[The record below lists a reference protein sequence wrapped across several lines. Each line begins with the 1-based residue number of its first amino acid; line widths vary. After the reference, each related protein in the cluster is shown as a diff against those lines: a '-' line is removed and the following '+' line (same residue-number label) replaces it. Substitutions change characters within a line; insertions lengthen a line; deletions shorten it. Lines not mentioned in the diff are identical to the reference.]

1 MILLADA
8 LVGYIACGIAG
19 ALLVAFVVMAFV
31 SNSKIKNEGKNAKPV
46 ENPVEDSQDDVAEEP
61 VAEEPVEE
69 EAAEEEPV
77 EEETPEEEPA
87 EEESEPEAEEE
98 LEEPAEDEATEE
110 EAAEEETPEE
120 DTVEEETAEEETP
133 EEEPAEEESEEEAP
147 VEEELSEDELEEE
160 PAEEEAQEEPAEEE
174 TPEDEELSEDELEED
189 TVEEEPAEEPVEEAQ
204 EPEAQEES
212 VEAAPEDEELSEDEL
227 EEEPAEEEAQ
237 EEPVEQEQEAEE
249 EPVEEETPEEEPAN
263 EEAPA
268 EEVKTEPAVED
279 AQAPRYQGKYVI
291 TKDNEF
297 FRYQLKASNG
307 QSLIVSEPYMSEK
320 GCRDGIETI
329 KRNLADGIIKVD
341 ADKHNLYFF
350 TLCNKQNRILCQSAS
365 YTSKSTAQGAS
376 ESFMKFAGTDNIIF
390 DEEAS
395 SGLTTEIA
403 HVDYEEKDT
412 GHFEIEKDDHGYIY
426 VLVAANGV
434 KIVTSQDYSSVSS
447 CKEAL
452 ERFKDA
458 CYSGQFLIVKDKNA
472 NFQFRLYN
480 SAMRLV
486 VAGEM
491 YSSKAQVNNTIAS
504 IKSYAKLAQLV
515 EKQDEEE

>member
-1 MILLADA
+1 MILLTDA

-19 ALLVAFVVMAFV
+19 ALLLVFVVMAFV
-31 SNSKIKNEGKNAKPV
+31 SNHKIKNEGKNVQP
-46 ENPVEDSQDDVAEEP
+46 EQEPVEDVNEETAVEEEAEEEP
-61 VAEEPVEE
+61 VAEEET
-69 EAAEEEPV
+69 PV
-77 EEETPEEEPA
+77 EEETEEEPEA
-87 EEESEPEAEEE
+87 DEETPVEEETEEE
-98 LEEPAEDEATEE
+98 LEA
-110 EAAEEETPEE
+110 
-120 DTVEEETAEEETP
+120 
-133 EEEPAEEESEEEAP
+133 EEEAP
-147 VEEELSEDELEEE
+147 VEEEAEEDPAVEEETPVEEEAEEELE
-160 PAEEEAQEEPAEEE
+160 AEEEAPVEEEAEEELAVEEE
-174 TPEDEELSEDELEED
+174 TP
-189 TVEEEPAEEPVEEAQ
+189 VEE
-204 EPEAQEES
+204 
-212 VEAAPEDEELSEDEL
+212 
-227 EEEPAEEEAQ
+227 
-237 EEPVEQEQEAEE
+237 EAEE
-249 EPVEEETPEEEPAN
+249 EPVAEEEAPVEEETEEEPVAEEEAPVEEEAEEKPVAEEETSVEEEAEEEPVPEEETPVEEETEEPVAEEETEEETPVEQEPAAEETPVVAPVE
-263 EEAPA
+263 EEA
-268 EEVKTEPAVED
+268 
-279 AQAPRYQGKYVI
+279 QSPRYQGKYVI

-329 KRNLADGIIKVD
+329 KRNLEDGIIKVD
-341 ADKHNLYFF
+341 ADKHDLYFF

-365 YTSKSTAQGAS
+365 YTSRSTAQGAS
-376 ESFMKFAGTDNIIF
+376 ESFKKFAGTDNIIF
-390 DEEAS
+390 DEEGS

-403 HVDYEEKDT
+403 HVDYEDKDT

-434 KIVTSQDYSSVSS
+434 KIVTSQDYTTVAS

-504 IKSYAKLAQLV
+504 IKSYAKLAKLE
-515 EKQDEEE
+515 EKIDEE

>member
-31 SNSKIKNEGKNAKPV
+31 SNNKIKNEGKNAKPV
-46 ENPVEDSQDDVAEEP
+46 EEPVEDTQEEIANEEEAEEEPVEDEEPAQEEAEEEPVEDEEP
-61 VAEEPVEE
+61 VAQEEAEEEAEEEPVEE
-69 EAAEEEPV
+69 EELSEDELDEEPAQEETPEEELVEEEELSEDELDEEPVQEETPEEEPV
-77 EEETPEEEPA
+77 EEEELSEDELDEEPVQEETPEEEPVEEEELSEDELDEEPAQEETPEEEPVEKEELSKDELDEEPAQEETPEEEPA
-87 EEESEPEAEEE
+87 EEEPT
-98 LEEPAEDEATEE
+98 AEDEPAKEEVAAVAATEE
-110 EAAEEETPEE
+110 
-120 DTVEEETAEEETP
+120 
-133 EEEPAEEESEEEAP
+133 
-147 VEEELSEDELEEE
+147 
-160 PAEEEAQEEPAEEE
+160 Q
-174 TPEDEELSEDELEED
+174 
-189 TVEEEPAEEPVEEAQ
+189 
-204 EPEAQEES
+204 
-212 VEAAPEDEELSEDEL
+212 
-227 EEEPAEEEAQ
+227 
-237 EEPVEQEQEAEE
+237 
-249 EPVEEETPEEEPAN
+249 
-263 EEAPA
+263 
-268 EEVKTEPAVED
+268 
-279 AQAPRYQGKYVI
+279 QAPRYQGKYVI

-329 KRNLADGIIKVD
+329 KRNLTDGIIKVD

-365 YTSKSTAQGAS
+365 YTSKATAQGAS
-376 ESFMKFAGTDNIIF
+376 ESFMKFAGTDNIVF

-434 KIVTSQDYSSVSS
+434 KIVTSQDYSSISS

-504 IKSYAKLAQLV
+504 IKSYAKLAQLE
-515 EKQDEEE
+515 EKEEEQE